1 MLLTELCIDE
11 REEGSLHFAPS
22 LNQYPVHA
30 TLANLYTLFSFF
42 FFLFVFLIKFLKKKK
57 HGLRSCTKFSL
68 DALSIDSR
76 LIVFRETMFT
86 VSSTPFF

>member
-42 FFLFVFLIKFLKKKK
+42 FFLFVFLIKFLKKKAWIEK
-57 HGLRSCTKFSL
+57 LHKVLSRCVIDGL
-68 DALSIDSR
+68 
-76 LIVFRETMFT
+76 
-86 VSSTPFF
+86 